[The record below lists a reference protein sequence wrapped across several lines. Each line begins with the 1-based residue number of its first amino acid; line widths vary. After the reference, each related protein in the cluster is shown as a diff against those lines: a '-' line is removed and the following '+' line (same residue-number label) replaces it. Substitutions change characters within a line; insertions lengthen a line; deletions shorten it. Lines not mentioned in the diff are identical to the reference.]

1 MEYHIDRR
9 LKLVTEVEH
18 SSLYKWCILEV
29 EENGETAGR
38 GQIPWAWSH
47 DFSAHDLTHR
57 ISLQGDRESFNIH
70 LKEGEVSEAGF
81 ENQEPKV
88 PEVKDEEEI
97 YGTLRP
103 SYRPDGFPSQTQF
116 SMFGTDRIINTFTLR
131 IRPTDKE
138 EELTAWGCVSYT
150 SEVDFRVET
159 TPDCIEFYLSLSR
172 ERFSK
177 LVELVRSGRVS
188 GASLRICYV
197 RGFYS
202 GWSPSISTDLVKV
215 LCIGSEQ
222 EVEIPEGCT
231 IEPPRLGKIGEF
243 SFNLHSKLSFD
254 VPKDVEREDTGDEDI
269 DLLDVTEMDEVINSQ
284 TIALTGFQRAL
295 KAAQRP
301 LWAIFFVLVLILL
314 NLT

>member
-9 LKLVTEVEH
+9 LKLVTDVEH
-18 SSLYKWCILEV
+18 SSLYKWCIQEV

-38 GQIPWAWSH
+38 DQIPWAWSH

-57 ISLQGDRESFNIH
+57 MSLQGDRESFNIY
-70 LKEGEVSEAGF
+70 LKEGEVGEAGF
-81 ENQEPKV
+81 ENQEPKA

-150 SEVDFRVET
+150 SEVDFQTET
-159 TPDCIEFYLSLSR
+159 TPDCIEFYLSISH

-188 GASLRICYV
+188 GTSLRICYV

-243 SFNLHSKLSFD
+243 SFDLHSKLSFD
-254 VPKDVEREDTGDEDI
+254 VPRELEWEFDEDEDI
-269 DLLDVTEMDEVINSQ
+269 DPADTREKEGVTDP
-284 TIALTGFQRAL
+284 TIIAAARIQKAFN
-295 KAAQRP
+295 AAQRP
-301 LWAIFFVLVLILL
+301 LWAIFVYWP
-314 NLT
+314 